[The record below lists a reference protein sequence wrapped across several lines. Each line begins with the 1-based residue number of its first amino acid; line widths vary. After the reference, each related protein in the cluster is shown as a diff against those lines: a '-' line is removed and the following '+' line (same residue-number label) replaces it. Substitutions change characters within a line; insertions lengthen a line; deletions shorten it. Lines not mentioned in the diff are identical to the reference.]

1 MAKSY
6 RVAIA
11 GCGRMGKLHAVG
23 YGNDPR
29 CRIVAVADP
38 QEARAAEMV
47 TTGAPG
53 AKVYGDYRQMLAAE
67 KPDLVSL
74 CLWTRLHLPAI
85 RDCVKL
91 GIPAVHCEKPMAPTW
106 GDAQEIARL
115 VRGSRTRLTFNH
127 QRRFTPSYATA
138 RELLRSGE
146 FGKLERIET
155 WIPDNVLDWGTHLVD
170 LTFYYNGDVPARW
183 VMGQIDARKVGRW
196 FDVPYEFA
204 AEATIRFQNG
214 VRASVRSG
222 DDKEAR
228 LGVRLTCTGG
238 IIEPYEEIDMR
249 TLRYGGG
256 PGAGASGQAGQ
267 WEHRQFEGGAADAG
281 PGAVSA
287 LARHLIDTLASGQE
301 PEVSV
306 DKALRASEVIFALYE
321 SSRRRARIDLPLT
334 ITDNPL
340 EAMLASGE
348 IGPG

>member
-1 MAKSY
+1 MAKTY
-6 RVAIA
+6 RVALA

-38 QEARAAEMV
+38 QPQRAAELAAAA
-47 TTGAPG
+47 APG
-53 AKVYGDYRQMLAAE
+53 AKVYADYRQMLAAE

-85 RDCVKL
+85 RDCVEL

-106 GDAQEIARL
+106 GDAQEIGRL
-115 VRGSRTRLTFNH
+115 VRGPGSHTRLTFNH
-127 QRRFTPSYATA
+127 QRRFTPSYLTA
-138 RELLRSGE
+138 AELLRSGE
-146 FGKLERIET
+146 FGRLERIDAF
-155 WIPDNVLDWGTHLVD
+155 IPDNILDWGTHLVD
-170 LTFYYNGDVPARW
+170 LTFFYNGDVPARW

-196 FDVPYEFA
+196 FDVPFEFA
-204 AEATIRFQNG
+204 AEATIRFDNG
-214 VRASVRSG
+214 VRAFVHSG
-222 DDKEAR
+222 DDKEMR
-228 LGVRLTCTGG
+228 LGVRLTCEGG

-256 PGAGASGQAGQ
+256 PGAGQ
-267 WEHRQFEGGAADAG
+267 WQHRQFEGGAADAG
-281 PGAVSA
+281 PAAISA
-287 LARHLIDTLASGQE
+287 LASHLIDTLEFGHE

-340 EAMLASGE
+340 EAMLEGGQ